1 MKELLGGVSGGISRL
16 VQAWWFPSLVAV
28 GLFAYAIY
36 PQIRTWPML
45 NGVQTLD
52 SVERLALVG
61 FASLLIAFLLAAGST
76 QLSRILEGYFIPA
89 ILAEPM
95 RRRSLARR
103 DKLID
108 ELADAES
115 PRFQQSAEELRL
127 YPRSKYLLPTRF
139 GNGLKAAETYGKE
152 RFGLDTPTFW
162 SELVAVAPES
172 LRDQLDDSRT
182 VLDFFVALTWLSILF
197 GLSSIAVSM
206 IERSYAAMVT
216 GLAATLTAPLFYR
229 GAVSSVSWYY
239 SAMTALVNVGRLEL
253 AKHIGVSLPARLS
266 DEKELWSAVTDY
278 VVWGDSWE
286 NSDRWISVWDARR
299 SSEHE
304 GELDQRGGD

>member
-36 PQIRTWPML
+36 PQIRRWPVFA
-45 NGVQTLD
+45 GVQSLD
-52 SVERLALVG
+52 SVERLALIG

-76 QLSRILEGYFIPA
+76 QLSRILEGYFLPA
-89 ILAEPM
+89 VLAEPL

-103 DKLID
+103 D
-108 ELADAES
+108 ELVDQLANAES
-115 PRFQQSAEELRL
+115 PQFQQSAEQLRL
-127 YPRSKYLLPTRF
+127 YPRDKYLLPTRF

-152 RFGLDTPTFW
+152 RFGLDTPTLW
-162 SELVAVAPES
+162 SELVTVAPES

-182 VLDFFVALTWLSILF
+182 VLDFFVALTWLAILF
-197 GLSSIAVSM
+197 GLSSIAVSA
-206 IERSYAAMVT
+206 IEQSYSAMAI
-216 GLAATLTAPLFYR
+216 GLAAILTAPLFYR

-253 AKHIGVSLPARLS
+253 AKHIGVSLPATLS

-278 VVWGDSWE
+278 VVWGGLWE
-286 NSDRWISVWDARR
+286 NSDHWINVWDARR
-299 SSEHE
+299 STEHE
-304 GELDQRGGD
+304 EGSSGGVAD